1 MKRPSHF
8 TSRLCSFAFAFALAA
23 LPLHAADDPAL
34 NPDHSQER
42 IPAQVMSYLGAD
54 WLERDDREL
63 VEQPDKV
70 IAAMHLK
77 AGDVVADI
85 GSGSGYYTRRLARAV
100 LPEGKVYGVDIQPEM
115 NAILEENCKKEGITN
130 VEVVL
135 GEEADPKL
143 PAGSI
148 DWMILVDVYHEF
160 QQPRPMLAKM
170 LEALKPG
177 GRVALVEYRLLGE
190 TAAHIRK
197 EHRMSV
203 EQVLAEWE
211 PAGFALETRHEFLP
225 TQHLFIFQKPE
236 GK

>member
-1 MKRPSHF
+1 MKRTIT
-8 TSRLCSFAFAFALAA
+8 TSTLIAA
-23 LPLHAADDPAL
+23 LFLSHASLRAAEDPAPG
-34 NPDHSQER
+34 PDHSQAR

-54 WLERDDREL
+54 WLERDERER

-85 GSGSGYYTRRLARAV
+85 GSGSGYYTRRLAKAV
-100 LPEGKVYGVDIQPEM
+100 LPGGKVYGVDIQPEM
-115 NAILEENCKKEGITN
+115 NALLEANCKKEGITN
-130 VEVVL
+130 VEVIL

-143 PAGSI
+143 PANSI

-160 QQPRPMLAKM
+160 QQPKPMLAKM

-177 GRVALVEYRLLGE
+177 GHVALVEYRLLGE
-190 TAAHIRK
+190 TAAHIKK

-203 EQVLAEWE
+203 DQVLAEWE
-211 PAGFALETRHEFLP
+211 PAGFVLETRHEFLP
-225 TQHLFIFQKPE
+225 TQHLFIFQKPA